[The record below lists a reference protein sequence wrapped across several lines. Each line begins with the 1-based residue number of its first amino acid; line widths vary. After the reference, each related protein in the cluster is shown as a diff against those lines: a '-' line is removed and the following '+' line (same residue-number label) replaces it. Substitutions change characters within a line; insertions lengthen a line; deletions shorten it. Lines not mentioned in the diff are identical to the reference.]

1 MECVPGAWV
10 LAAGEMGRIVLMEGS
25 SKGYFLGYGHIC
37 MCNSYESISCFS
49 ISPNRYGHMCMCNG
63 YGLIGRGLEGHG

>member
-25 SKGYFLGYGHIC
+25 SKGYSMGYGHILA
-37 MCNSYESISCFS
+37 MRASLA
-49 ISPNRYGHMCMCNG
+49 SPSRLTGMVICVCVMAMG
-63 YGLIGRGLEGHG
+63 